1 MANNDMEVIEYK
13 ILKYLYECLKSGHR
27 AVLEEIAWH
36 CKLFEITR
44 EYWLVIMQD
53 LIENGFVSGLK
64 YVSAKDMECVLET
77 GTFAITRKGREYLL
91 QNSLMKKAENM
102 LGEVF
107 KITLGGVVHLFKK

>member
-27 AVLEEIAWH
+27 AVLEEIAWR

-77 GTFAITRKGREYLL
+77 GAFAITRKGREYLL

>member
-27 AVLEEIAWH
+27 AVLEEIAWR

-64 YVSAKDMECVLET
+64 YVSAKDMECVIET

-107 KITLGGVVHLFKK
+107 KITLGGVIGML

>member
-27 AVLEEIAWH
+27 AVLEEIAWR

-77 GTFAITRKGREYLL
+77 GTFAITRKGREYL
-91 QNSLMKKAENM
+91 
-102 LGEVF
+102 
-107 KITLGGVVHLFKK
+107 